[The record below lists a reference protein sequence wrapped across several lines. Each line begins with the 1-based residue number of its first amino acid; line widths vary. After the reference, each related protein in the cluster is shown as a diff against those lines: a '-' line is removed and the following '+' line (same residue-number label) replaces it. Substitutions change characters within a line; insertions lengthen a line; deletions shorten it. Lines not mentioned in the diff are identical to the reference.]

1 MEKPMVLTAIW
12 TASYTL
18 LYAEVAGGI
27 GVVAIIA
34 VAAKYLGL
42 GLRKPPPGGPGPV
55 EEPVE
60 EF

>member
-1 MEKPMVLTAIW
+1 MILTAYW
-12 TASYTL
+12 TASYTE
-18 LYAEVAGGI
+18 LYWMIAGVGI
-27 GVVAIIA
+27 AVVAVIA
-34 VAAKYLGL
+34 LGAKYF